1 MYDDILLSGSRRF
14 VVAFTRSLPGG
25 RVRYAKMP
33 EGDRRLFS
41 VGSLLYLTE
50 LEEVSAQT
58 GGHVKY
64 IAKHEVQG
72 RVQLQRLLN
81 PSALFETDAK
91 GNKVNYLRAEVQ
103 LLPEPPLPAND
114 VPSAETWRAELLETW
129 QQLQG
134 LAVSFGE
141 PHLAESFFTE
151 VAPRISSGILAAAW
165 QQLQVQ
171 TQMVRKQRRA
181 MEEVRKIMEEGTM
194 SQDEAFAQVLAQSR
208 PTDLDWDFW
217 EQLLP
222 LLAAEPE
229 QRGPMLQELVRDELK
244 LSKARLS
251 LKEALE

>member
-1 MYDDILLSGSRRF
+1 MFFGLELVYFDLVFPDAVHELL
-14 VVAFTRSLPGG
+14 ATAAQEHPMAPCAQWPGL
-25 RVRYAKMP
+25 RYAKMP

-58 GGHVKY
+58 GGH
-64 IAKHEVQG
+64 
-72 RVQLQRLLN
+72 
-81 PSALFETDAK
+81 

>member
-41 VGSLLYLTE
+41 VGCWDG
-50 LEEVSAQT
+50 AQ
-58 GGHVKY
+58 KY